1 MCANL
6 TYQMFQADSKGTQ
19 LVPDD
24 LAVVLP
30 IYIVEKIQS
39 KLFTKKLAPWK
50 KTPKH

>member
-1 MCANL
+1 
-6 TYQMFQADSKGTQ
+6 MFQADSKGTQ

-24 LAVVLP
+24 LAVMLP

-39 KLFTKKLAPWK
+39 KLFTKKLVPWK